1 MSSDSERTP
10 SVSAALLTPQV
21 SQSESADA
29 TSVHVTPPTVVDALV
44 GAPDVENIQEDEENT
59 AAQDHISDVDADLA
73 TEEVLAT
80 GGILA
85 AEVTEVDHVESE
97 VEIIPTTE
105 IGTNIP
111 VIEGTFGQDPYDDA
125 SLEDMT
131 DVHDS
136 YDAVLA
142 DGQD

>member
-1 MSSDSERTP
+1 M
-10 SVSAALLTPQV
+10 
-21 SQSESADA
+21 
-29 TSVHVTPPTVVDALV
+29 HVTPPTAVDALV
-44 GAPDVENIQEDEENT
+44 GAPDIENIQEDEENT
-59 AAQDHISDVDADLA
+59 ATQDHISNIDADLA